1 MEYHIIYVLSW
12 RGEKGREKRSG
23 MQVYNLLSSGCN
35 TDYNKFGE
43 RMTEWENK
51 NESSISVLMVQ
62 P

>member
-1 MEYHIIYVLSW
+1 MPHHIYDELEGK
-12 RGEKGREKRSG
+12 RREEREEKCAIRD
-23 MQVYNLLSSGCN
+23 GCN